1 MLNQLWS
8 DHQEFKG
15 AKLCGYGYQPNNQVV
30 MSRIP
35 LLKFHL
41 EAIYGDYY
49 FTFPGTEWVG
59 LSVHIQEIPL

>member
-1 MLNQLWS
+1 MLNQVWS

-15 AKLCGYGYQPNNQVV
+15 AKLCGAGDQPNNHVV

-35 LLKFHL
+35 FLKFHL
-41 EAIYGDYY
+41 EAAYGDYY
-49 FTFPGTEWVG
+49 FMFPGTERVG